1 MLCFHVLAC
10 EGSVALKSVLVEKTG
25 NFSKKVMLL
34 HLRQH
39 EVVVDP
45 TVVGLSYDFFKLA
58 EEFLHELFDGISE
71 SVCILVGRSKG
82 VWLLNVVGFI
92 G

>member
-1 MLCFHVLAC
+1 MF
-10 EGSVALKSVLVEKTG
+10 
-25 NFSKKVMLL
+25 F

-45 TVVGLSYDFFKLA
+45 TVVGLGYDLFKIA
-58 EEFLHELFDGISE
+58 EEFFHELFDGISE

-82 VWLLNVVGFI
+82 VRLLNVVGFI